1 MQLHA
6 GTEVVHNGID
16 MHWFL
21 TAILLAQ
28 GVPTVPTWVAPE
40 ARRAQLAPS
49 VVVVEV
55 SAPKRKHITT
65 FGDDGPRGAAV
76 WVQPAVEGAEPSLL
90 TAEYLVRGAA
100 SVRLRVGD
108 RVWPTKVLRSDARVG
123 FALLECPPEL
133 AKTLSPAPLTQSEL
147 VPHYGFSIAD
157 AQLIGISV
165 NGRGTD
171 QLVWYWRAAP
181 SLPPGHPIFDARG
194 DMVGLYAVQSPEH
207 PGVGF
212 AIFGPTIAGF
222 LAGPPPEPEPR
233 IKPMELWGSGG
244 RRVDDQ

>member
-1 MQLHA
+1 
-6 GTEVVHNGID
+6 
-16 MHWFL
+16 MHWIL

-28 GVPTVPTWVAPE
+28 GLPTVPTWTPPE

-49 VVVVEV
+49 VVRVEV
-55 SAPKRKHITT
+55 SLPKQKYITT

-76 WVQPAVEGAEPSLL
+76 WVQPAAEGAEPSLL
-90 TAEYLVRGAA
+90 TAEFLIRGAA
-100 SVRLRVGD
+100 SVRLRVGE

-133 AKTLSPAPLTQSEL
+133 AAQLTPAPLTQSEL

-157 AQLIGISV
+157 DQLVGVAI
-165 NGRGTD
+165 NGRGSD
-171 QLVWYWRAAP
+171 QLAWYWRAAP
-181 SLPPGHPIFDARG
+181 SLPGGHPIFDARG
-194 DMVGLYAVQSPEH
+194 ELVGLYAVQDITE

-212 AIFGPTIAGF
+212 AIFGPTLPGF
-222 LAGPPPEPEPR
+222 LAGPAKEPEPR

-244 RRVDDQ
+244 RSVNE